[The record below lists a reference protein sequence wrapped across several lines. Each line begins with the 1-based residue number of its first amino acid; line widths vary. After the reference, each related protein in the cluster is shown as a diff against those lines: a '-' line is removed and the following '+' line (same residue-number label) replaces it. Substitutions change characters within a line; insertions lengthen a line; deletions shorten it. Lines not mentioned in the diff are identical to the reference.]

1 MALFTLLFGLIIFI
15 CASLSKH
22 TAIFLTNMV
31 TRGEVERG
39 INWETGIDIYT
50 LLNIREIDNKY
61 ALLYSTGTFTQYSV
75 IIYMEVWS
83 VSHSVVPD
91 SLWLHG
97 LQPTRLLCPW
107 DFPSKDT
114 GLGCHFLLQG
124 IFPNQGS
131 NPGLLH
137 YRQILYQL
145 KSTCKNESIKECV
158 CIYIYIYRYDWL
170 TSLYCRK

>member
-1 MALFTLLFGLIIFI
+1 
-15 CASLSKH
+15 
-22 TAIFLTNMV
+22 MV

-50 LLNIREIDNKY
+50 LLNIREINNK
-61 ALLYSTGTFTQYSV
+61 ALLYSTGTFTQYSI

-83 VSHSVVPD
+83 VSRSIVPN
-91 SLWLHG
+91 SLWPHG

-107 DFPSKDT
+107 DFPSKDI

-131 NPGLLH
+131 NSGLLH

-145 KSTCKNESIKECV
+145 KSTRKNESIKEC
-158 CIYIYIYRYDWL
+158 IYVYVWL
-170 TSLYCRK
+170 IHFAVLQKITHCKLTISQ